1 MDIVLASAS
10 PRRQEML
17 RQIGIPFTV
26 RVSDVEERIDSSDP
40 ETLCRSLSLQKAEA
54 VAELLR
60 AEAAG
65 PFCVIGADTVVASR
79 GEILGKPADEADA
92 LRMVRLLSG
101 HTHQVFTGVTVIAR
115 EKENG
120 LSLRRSTF
128 SDRTD
133 VTVCPIPE
141 ADALSYV
148 KTAEPYDKAGGYA
161 IQGFFGRYITRIDGD
176 YNNVKGLPVGRLYRE
191 YLAELLSPAGDGR
204 AL

>member
-54 VAELLR
+54 VAELLT

-79 GEILGKPADEADA
+79 G
-92 LRMVRLLSG
+92 
-101 HTHQVFTGVTVIAR
+101 
-115 EKENG
+115 
-120 LSLRRSTF
+120 
-128 SDRTD
+128 DRKS
-133 VTVCPIPE
+133 VV
-141 ADALSYV
+141 
-148 KTAEPYDKAGGYA
+148 
-161 IQGFFGRYITRIDGD
+161 
-176 YNNVKGLPVGRLYRE
+176 
-191 YLAELLSPAGDGR
+191 
-204 AL
+204 